1 MSQRC
6 TFCSYVFM
14 DVHILCVEC
23 DPKVPICIRCFS
35 RGVESLTHKNDHRYS
50 VVTTEFPL
58 LCKTWTAAEEL
69 KLLDAVLECGMGNWG
84 DIAKHV
90 ASKSAKECESH
101 YLQHYIYAPQGLL
114 KGIASEPS
122 SIGSCQL
129 APVPY
134 RGGLTLHLDME
145 RVLLSCKRREGKAV
159 LQTAACQV
167 LPALKTRKQIHVAAS
182 ASPAEEP
189 WQGKCYQGK
198 PCGNMCRGDP
208 PRPLLCSQQQ
218 ADMAGYMAARGDFG
232 HEFDNFAEMDVADL
246 DFRHSEDALDRE
258 LQLAIVSIYRDRLRE
273 RARRKWL
280 VRKHGLVHPHKT
292 RQSWRRYST
301 TLGEATTALLGRFM
315 QLLLPHDFDF
325 LCEGLHSERLLCQQ
339 VQLLQESRR
348 AGLTRL
354 DSMALFKQC
363 HRWRTA
369 HRPKHTA
376 FSELLAHI
384 KNEAS
389 TQVWLHK
396 QLVKD
401 ASVDA
406 SSSKALGRR
415 KAPPLEI
422 EGMPGC
428 EKLNIRE
435 RELCAGLR
443 IVPEMYLHFKGLL
456 INEYEK
462 LGSLRLAN
470 ARAIIKIDVNKTRK
484 LYDFLLAE
492 GIVKKEIS

>member
-1 MSQRC
+1 MSERC
-6 TFCSYVFM
+6 AFCSNVFL

-23 DPKVPICIRCFS
+23 DPKVTVCIRCFS
-35 RGVESLTHKNDHRYS
+35 RGVESLMHKNDHQYS

-69 KLLDAVLECGMGNWG
+69 KLLDALLECGIGNWS

-134 RGGLTLHLDME
+134 R
-145 RVLLSCKRREGKAV
+145 
-159 LQTAACQV
+159 
-167 LPALKTRKQIHVAAS
+167 
-182 ASPAEEP
+182 
-189 WQGKCYQGK
+189 
-198 PCGNMCRGDP
+198 
-208 PRPLLCSQQQ
+208 
-218 ADMAGYMAARGDFG
+218 
-232 HEFDNFAEMDVADL
+232 
-246 DFRHSEDALDRE
+246 E
-258 LQLAIVSIYRDRLRE
+258 LQLAVVSIYQDRLRE

-280 VRKHGLVHPHKT
+280 VRRHGLIHPHKT
-292 RQSWRRYST
+292 RQNWCRYST
-301 TLGEATTALLGRFM
+301 TLGEATTALLARFM
-315 QLLLPHDFDF
+315 QLLLPDDFDF

-348 AGLTRL
+348 AGLVRL
-354 DSMALFKQC
+354 DSITLFKQC
-363 HRWRTA
+363 RRWRTA

-376 FSELLAHI
+376 FSELLAHV
-384 KNEAS
+384 KNQVS

-406 SSSKALGRR
+406 SSSKAIGRR

-422 EGMPGC
+422 EGMPGY

-435 RELCAGLR
+435 RELCADLR
-443 IVPEMYLHFKGLL
+443 IMPEMYLHFKELL

-492 GIVKKEIS
+492 GVIKKEIC

>member
-35 RGVESLTHKNDHRYS
+35 RGVESLTHKNDHQYS

-58 LCKTWTAAEEL
+58 LCKKWTAAEEL
-69 KLLDAVLECGMGNWG
+69 KLLDALLECGIGNWG
-84 DIAKHV
+84 DISKHV

-101 YLQHYIYAPQGLL
+101 YLQHYIYAPQDLL

-134 RGGLTLHLDME
+134 R
-145 RVLLSCKRREGKAV
+145 VS
-159 LQTAACQV
+159 
-167 LPALKTRKQIHVAAS
+167 
-182 ASPAEEP
+182 
-189 WQGKCYQGK
+189 
-198 PCGNMCRGDP
+198 GDP

-218 ADMAGYMAARGDFG
+218 ADMAGYMAARGDFA
-232 HEFDNFAEMDVADL
+232 HEFDNFAEMDVTDL
-246 DFRHSEDALDRE
+246 DFRHCEDALDRE
-258 LQLAIVSIYRDRLRE
+258 LQLAMVSIYQDRLRE

-280 VRKHGLVHPHKT
+280 VRKHGLIHPHKT

-315 QLLLPHDFDF
+315 QLLLPDDFDF

-363 HRWRTA
+363 RRWRTA

-406 SSSKALGRR
+406 SSPKALGRR

-422 EGMPGC
+422 EGMPGY

>member
-1 MSQRC
+1 MSESC
-6 TFCSYVFM
+6 SFCSYVFV
-14 DVHILCVEC
+14 DVHILCVNC

-35 RGVESLTHKNDHRYS
+35 RGLESLTHKNDHQYS

-69 KLLDAVLECGMGNWG
+69 KLLDALLECGVGNWS
-84 DIAKHV
+84 DIANHV
-90 ASKSAKECESH
+90 GSKSAKECKSH
-101 YLQHYIYAPQGLL
+101 YLQYYIYAPQDLL
-114 KGIASEPS
+114 KGIAPEPS
-122 SIGSCQL
+122 YVGSCQL

-134 RGGLTLHLDME
+134 R
-145 RVLLSCKRREGKAV
+145 VS
-159 LQTAACQV
+159 
-167 LPALKTRKQIHVAAS
+167 
-182 ASPAEEP
+182 
-189 WQGKCYQGK
+189 
-198 PCGNMCRGDP
+198 GDP
-208 PRPLLCSQQQ
+208 PRPVLCSQQHV
-218 ADMAGYMAARGDFG
+218 DMAGYMAARGDFAC
-232 HEFDNFAEMDVADL
+232 EFDNFAEMDVADL
-246 DFRHSEDALDRE
+246 DFSQCEDNLDKE
-258 LQLAIVSIYRDRLRE
+258 LQLAMVSIYQDRLRE

-280 VRKHGLVHPHKT
+280 VRKHGLVHPQKT

-301 TLGEATTALLGRFM
+301 TLGETTTALLGRFM
-315 QLLLPHDFDF
+315 QLLPPDDFEF
-325 LCEGLHSERLLCQQ
+325 LCEGLYSEQLLCQQ

-354 DSMALFKQC
+354 DSIALFKQC
-363 HRWRTA
+363 RRWRAT

-376 FSELLAHI
+376 FTELLAHI
-384 KNEAS
+384 KNETS

-401 ASVDA
+401 ASLSP
-406 SSSKALGRR
+406 SSPKGLGRR
-415 KAPPLEI
+415 TAPPLAI
-422 EGMPGC
+422 EGMPGYD
-428 EKLNIRE
+428 KLNTQE

-456 INEYEK
+456 VNEYEK

-492 GIVKKEIS
+492 GVVKKDIN

>member
-1 MSQRC
+1 MSESC
-6 TFCSYVFM
+6 SFCSYVFA
-14 DVHILCVEC
+14 DVHILCMNC

-35 RGVESLTHKNDHRYS
+35 KGLESPTHKNDHEYS

-69 KLLDAVLECGMGNWG
+69 KLLDALLECGVGNWS

-90 ASKSAKECESH
+90 CSKTAKECKSH
-101 YLQHYIYAPQGLL
+101 YLQYYIYAPQDLL
-114 KGIASEPS
+114 KGIAPEPS
-122 SIGSCQL
+122 YVDSCQL

-134 RGGLTLHLDME
+134 R
-145 RVLLSCKRREGKAV
+145 
-159 LQTAACQV
+159 
-167 LPALKTRKQIHVAAS
+167 
-182 ASPAEEP
+182 
-189 WQGKCYQGK
+189 
-198 PCGNMCRGDP
+198 
-208 PRPLLCSQQQ
+208 
-218 ADMAGYMAARGDFG
+218 
-232 HEFDNFAEMDVADL
+232 
-246 DFRHSEDALDRE
+246 E
-258 LQLAIVSIYRDRLRE
+258 LQLAMVSIYQDRLRE

-280 VRKHGLVHPHKT
+280 VRKHGLVHPQKT

-301 TLGEATTALLGRFM
+301 TLGEATTALLGRLM
-315 QLLLPHDFDF
+315 QLLPPNNFEF
-325 LCEGLHSERLLCQQ
+325 LCEGLHSEQLLCQQ

-354 DSMALFKQC
+354 DSIALFKQC
-363 HRWRTA
+363 RRWRVT

-376 FSELLAHI
+376 FTELLAHI
-384 KNEAS
+384 KNETS

-401 ASVDA
+401 ASL
-406 SSSKALGRR
+406 SPLSSKGLGRR
-415 KAPPLEI
+415 TAPPLAI
-422 EGMPGC
+422 EGMPGY
-428 EKLNIRE
+428 EKLNTQE

-443 IVPEMYLHFKGLL
+443 IVPEMYLHFKALL
-456 INEYEK
+456 VNEYEK

-492 GIVKKEIS
+492 GVVKKDVH

>member
-69 KLLDAVLECGMGNWG
+69 KLLDALLECGIGNWG

-114 KGIASEPS
+114 KVS
-122 SIGSCQL
+122 
-129 APVPY
+129 
-134 RGGLTLHLDME
+134 
-145 RVLLSCKRREGKAV
+145 
-159 LQTAACQV
+159 
-167 LPALKTRKQIHVAAS
+167 
-182 ASPAEEP
+182 
-189 WQGKCYQGK
+189 
-198 PCGNMCRGDP
+198 GDP

-246 DFRHSEDALDRE
+246 DFRHSEDTLDRE
-258 LQLAIVSIYRDRLRE
+258 LQLAMVSIYRDRLRE

-363 HRWRTA
+363 RRWRTA

-406 SSSKALGRR
+406 SSPKALGRR

>member
-1 MSQRC
+1 MSERC
-6 TFCSYVFM
+6 AFCSNVFL

-23 DPKVPICIRCFS
+23 DPKVTVCIRCFS
-35 RGVESLTHKNDHRYS
+35 RGVESLMHKNDHQYS

-69 KLLDAVLECGMGNWG
+69 KLLDALLECGIGNWS

-114 KGIASEPS
+114 KGIVSEPS

-134 RGGLTLHLDME
+134 R
-145 RVLLSCKRREGKAV
+145 
-159 LQTAACQV
+159 
-167 LPALKTRKQIHVAAS
+167 
-182 ASPAEEP
+182 
-189 WQGKCYQGK
+189 
-198 PCGNMCRGDP
+198 
-208 PRPLLCSQQQ
+208 
-218 ADMAGYMAARGDFG
+218 
-232 HEFDNFAEMDVADL
+232 
-246 DFRHSEDALDRE
+246 E
-258 LQLAIVSIYRDRLRE
+258 LQLAVVSIYQDRLRE

-280 VRKHGLVHPHKT
+280 VRRHGLIHPHKT
-292 RQSWRRYST
+292 RQNWCRYST
-301 TLGEATTALLGRFM
+301 TLGEATTALLARFM
-315 QLLLPHDFDF
+315 QLLLPDDFDF

-348 AGLTRL
+348 AGLVRL
-354 DSMALFKQC
+354 DSITLFKQC
-363 HRWRTA
+363 RRWRTA

-376 FSELLAHI
+376 FSELLAHV
-384 KNEAS
+384 KNQVS

-406 SSSKALGRR
+406 SSSKAIGRR

-422 EGMPGC
+422 EGMPGY

-435 RELCAGLR
+435 RELCADLR
-443 IVPEMYLHFKGLL
+443 IMPEMYLHFKELL

-492 GIVKKEIS
+492 GVIKKEIC

>member
-1 MSQRC
+1 MSESC
-6 TFCSYVFM
+6 SFCSYVFV
-14 DVHILCVEC
+14 DVHILCMNC

-35 RGVESLTHKNDHRYS
+35 KGLESLTHKNDHEYS

-69 KLLDAVLECGMGNWG
+69 KLLDALLECGVGNWT

-90 ASKSAKECESH
+90 CSKTAKECKSH
-101 YLQHYIYAPQGLL
+101 YLQYYIYAPQDLL
-114 KGIASEPS
+114 KGIAPEPS
-122 SIGSCQL
+122 YVDSCQL

-134 RGGLTLHLDME
+134 R
-145 RVLLSCKRREGKAV
+145 VS
-159 LQTAACQV
+159 
-167 LPALKTRKQIHVAAS
+167 
-182 ASPAEEP
+182 
-189 WQGKCYQGK
+189 
-198 PCGNMCRGDP
+198 GDP
-208 PRPLLCSQQQ
+208 PRPVLSSQQHV
-218 ADMAGYMAARGDFG
+218 DMAGYMAARGDFV
-232 HEFDNFAEMDVADL
+232 HEFDNFAEMDVAELDFSQCEDDL
-246 DFRHSEDALDRE
+246 DKE
-258 LQLAIVSIYRDRLRE
+258 LQLAMVSIYQDRLRE

-280 VRKHGLVHPHKT
+280 VRKHGLVHPQKT

-301 TLGEATTALLGRFM
+301 TLGEATTALLGRLM
-315 QLLLPHDFDF
+315 QLLPPNDFEF
-325 LCEGLHSERLLCQQ
+325 LCEGLHSEQLLCQQ

-354 DSMALFKQC
+354 DSIALFKQC
-363 HRWRTA
+363 RRWRVT

-376 FSELLAHI
+376 FTELLAHI
-384 KNEAS
+384 KNETS

-401 ASVDA
+401 ASL
-406 SSSKALGRR
+406 SPLSPKGLGRR
-415 KAPPLEI
+415 TAPPLAI
-422 EGMPGC
+422 EGMPGY
-428 EKLNIRE
+428 EKLNTQE

-456 INEYEK
+456 VNEYEK

-492 GIVKKEIS
+492 GIVKKDVH

>member
-1 MSQRC
+1 MLALLAPTESFGALARVMSQRC
-6 TFCSYVFM
+6 AFCSYVFV
-14 DVHILCVEC
+14 DVHIQCVEC

-35 RGVESLTHKNDHRYS
+35 RGVESLTHKNDHQYS

-69 KLLDAVLECGMGNWG
+69 KLLDALLECGIGNWG
-84 DIAKHV
+84 DIAKQV
-90 ASKSAKECESH
+90 ASKCAEECESH

-114 KGIASEPS
+114 KGVASEPS
-122 SIGSCQL
+122 NIGSCQL

-134 RGGLTLHLDME
+134 R
-145 RVLLSCKRREGKAV
+145 
-159 LQTAACQV
+159 
-167 LPALKTRKQIHVAAS
+167 
-182 ASPAEEP
+182 
-189 WQGKCYQGK
+189 
-198 PCGNMCRGDP
+198 
-208 PRPLLCSQQQ
+208 
-218 ADMAGYMAARGDFG
+218 
-232 HEFDNFAEMDVADL
+232 
-246 DFRHSEDALDRE
+246 E
-258 LQLAIVSIYRDRLRE
+258 LQLAMVSIYQDRLRE

-280 VRKHGLVHPHKT
+280 VRKHGLIHPHRT

-315 QLLLPHDFDF
+315 QLLLPDDFDF

-363 HRWRTA
+363 RRWRTA
-369 HRPKHTA
+369 HHPKHTA

-406 SSSKALGRR
+406 SSPKSLERR

-422 EGMPGC
+422 EGMPGY

-462 LGSLRLAN
+462 LGSLRLAT

-492 GIVKKEIS
+492 GIVKKDMS